1 MGTGL
6 EANAAGS
13 LLELGIFVEPWRSI
27 VNCAVALNVVLVGR
41 GRFELPT
48 KGLKVLCST
57 G

>member
-13 LLELGIFVEPWRSI
+13 LLELGIFVEL